1 MEVTREH
8 GLLDVSLPRHVKES
22 EFLHFRELF
31 FAQVTLLWFCHLS
44 KKGSREMG
52 HEIID
57 HCQGLKDVLV
67 FGITR
72 QTRVN
77 SELFNTFIIKKKKIS
92 YHINNVSKKKKD
104 LNTYLRPVSLS
115 NSIWYAKNCRAIRPN
130 NKLSYRINVLRIIL
144 IRIPLVLLISSM

>member
-8 GLLDVSLPRHVKES
+8 GLLDVSLPKHVKES

-52 HEIID
+52 HDIID

-77 SELFNTFIIKKKKIS
+77 SELFKTFIIRKKIS
-92 YHINNVSKKKKD
+92 YHINNVSKKKKG

>member
-8 GLLDVSLPRHVKES
+8 GLLDVSLPKHVKES

-52 HEIID
+52 HDIID
-57 HCQGLKDVLV
+57 HCQRLKDVLV

-77 SELFNTFIIKKKKIS
+77 SELFNTFIIKKKKN
-92 YHINNVSKKKKD
+92 YHINNVSKKKKG
-104 LNTYLRPVSLS
+104 LNTYLRPVE
-115 NSIWYAKNCRAIRPN
+115 
-130 NKLSYRINVLRIIL
+130 
-144 IRIPLVLLISSM
+144 

>member
-8 GLLDVSLPRHVKES
+8 GLLHVSLLKHVKES
-22 EFLHFRELF
+22 EFLHFQELF
-31 FAQVTLLWFCHLS
+31 FAQVTLVWFCHLS
-44 KKGSREMG
+44 KKRSREMD
-52 HEIID
+52 HDIID
-57 HCQGLKDVLV
+57 YCQGVKDVNLCSASP
-67 FGITR
+67 GR
-72 QTRVN
+72 QESTPN
-77 SELFNTFIIKKKKIS
+77 FSTLLLSKKNN
-92 YHINNVSKKKKD
+92 YHINNVSKKKKG

>member
-1 MEVTREH
+1 MTREH
-8 GLLDVSLPRHVKES
+8 GLLDVSLLKHVKES

-31 FAQVTLLWFCHLS
+31 FAQVTLVWFCHLS

-52 HEIID
+52 HDIID
-57 HCQGLKDVLV
+57 HCQGLKDVTLCSASP
-67 FGITR
+67 GR
-72 QTRVN
+72 QESTPN
-77 SELFNTFIIKKKKIS
+77 FSTLLLSKKKKIS
-92 YHINNVSKKKKD
+92 YHINNVSKKKKG

>member
-8 GLLDVSLPRHVKES
+8 GLLDVSLPKHVKES

-31 FAQVTLLWFCHLS
+31 FAQGTLLWFCLLS

-52 HEIID
+52 HDIID

-77 SELFNTFIIKKKKIS
+77 SELFNTFIIKKKKKN
-92 YHINNVSKKKKD
+92 YHINNVSKKKK
-104 LNTYLRPVSLS
+104 
-115 NSIWYAKNCRAIRPN
+115 A
-130 NKLSYRINVLRIIL
+130 
-144 IRIPLVLLISSM
+144 

>member
-8 GLLDVSLPRHVKES
+8 GLLDVSLPKHVKES

-52 HEIID
+52 HDIID

-77 SELFNTFIIKKKKIS
+77 SELFNTFIIEKKKN
-92 YHINNVSKKKKD
+92 YHINNVSKKKKG
-104 LNTYLRPVSLS
+104 LNTYLRPVE
-115 NSIWYAKNCRAIRPN
+115 
-130 NKLSYRINVLRIIL
+130 
-144 IRIPLVLLISSM
+144 

>member
-1 MEVTREH
+1 MEATREH
-8 GLLDVSLPRHVKES
+8 GLLDVSLPKHVKES

-52 HEIID
+52 HDIID

-92 YHINNVSKKKKD
+92 YHINNVSKKKKG

-130 NKLSYRINVLRIIL
+130 NKLSYRINVLRI
-144 IRIPLVLLISSM
+144 PLVLLISSM